1 LKIEAGN
8 ETHFSTMGGTT
19 TWTNHFNL
27 FLRAPTSRMMKVGI
41 SLHKCILI
49 IGMPCVNIYI
59 YILSNFKKIYVL
71 IRLLLRAAAGPDR
84 LHPAGGQRH
93 VSIQS
98 YPCNGILLR
107 LSGQHLLPTCGERQS
122 ALFHAVSLAW
132 SQPDGRQIPP
142 ARGRGHRHAGLD
154 VNSIVIHLRTVHI
167 YKHTY
172 IPAHIQTN
180 TYTQT

>member
-1 LKIEAGN
+1 
-8 ETHFSTMGGTT
+8 M
-19 TWTNHFNL
+19 
-27 FLRAPTSRMMKVGI
+27 
-41 SLHKCILI
+41 
-49 IGMPCVNIYI
+49 
-59 YILSNFKKIYVL
+59 L

-84 LHPAGGQRH
+84 LHLAGGQRH

-98 YPCNGILLR
+98 YPCHGILLR

-154 VNSIVIHLRTVHI
+154 MNSIVIHI
-167 YKHTY
+167 HTY
-172 IPAHIQTN
+172 ITYICIN
-180 TYTQT
+180 TYLHTYEHMHTYKHNLYKYTYMHTYTGI